1 VWQPLHAIVQ
11 ARPISVVAARG
22 RVATGIARDRAG
34 PSLVAA
40 TFPRCLRTLVAVMIV
55 TTTLAACG
63 SAATSLPSDRPP
75 SDEPLVTTIP
85 IDWDSARVTAAT
97 MGSSGLVAIGLSS
110 GEVAV
115 GSAVPSPDR
124 WSPAL
129 RFHLG
134 GTGPVR
140 ELLASAD
147 ATILA
152 ALQGPGDLSLRPP
165 LHPEQA
171 RGWSDLDDVS
181 ISTMAFSPDN
191 RFIVAGG
198 LKEVVFDTTSGAAVL
213 DSDQVISTPAGY
225 AFSSDSAQVLEVNSD
240 YGTTHV
246 LTHPRMA
253 LQPSHEVEVAACE
266 NPPTTQLTSDH
277 LTCGSDGTVL
287 LYLLPEAT
295 LQNTWV
301 ASTTSTV
308 TATAATPDLDLV
320 VGGTADGEVMGWR
333 EGANR
338 EAFRSK
344 PLEAAIARLQVS
356 ADGRNVLAT
365 LSSSPGEITGLRLL
379 RL

>member
-1 VWQPLHAIVQ
+1 VWQQLHAIVQ
-11 ARPISVVAARG
+11 ARPISVVPARG
-22 RVATGIARDRAG
+22 RVACKIPQDRAE

-40 TFPRCLRTLVAVMIV
+40 TLPRRLRTLLAVMVV

-63 SAATSLPSDRPP
+63 SATTSPPSDRSP
-75 SDEPLVTTIP
+75 SDEPLVITIP

-110 GEVAV
+110 GEIAV
-115 GSAVPSPDR
+115 GSAVFSPDE

-129 RFHLG
+129 RFNLG

-171 RGWSDLDDVS
+171 RGWRNLDGVG
-181 ISTMAFSPDN
+181 ILTMAFSPDN

-213 DSDQVISTPAGY
+213 NSDQVISTPAGY
-225 AFSSDSAQVLEVNSD
+225 AFSSDSAQIMEVNSD

-246 LTHPRMA
+246 LTHPRTA
-253 LQPSHEVEVAACE
+253 LQPSHEVEIAPRE
-266 NPPTTQLTSDH
+266 NPPTTQLMNDH

-295 LQNTWV
+295 LQNTWT

-333 EGANR
+333 EGVNR
-338 EAFRSK
+338 ETFRSK
-344 PLEAAIARLQVS
+344 PLGAAISRLHVS
-356 ADGRNVLAT
+356 ADGRTVLVT